1 MQLLDMIINASKG
14 MGEVSMPERKDIA
27 TAKDQRDCD
36 KMGIR
41 KLIQKRKDSEQNQ
54 GQNQQG
60 PCGREVKILRFL

>member
-1 MQLLDMIINASKG
+1 MQLLDMIISASKG

-54 GQNQQG
+54 QG
-60 PCGREVKILRFL
+60 PCGREVKILCFL